1 MKNGSQDFMMFLLLN
16 QTLENRN
23 MWRQYKHHN
32 PKLYIPLMKE
42 LLNSLGEEWYD
53 SVYGNDLVAS
63 ISKNINDDH
72 CMTIYLPNSEIS
84 DVDNELFN
92 TFEICE
98 NVFKSC
104 DSISCESVGEVIKR
118 ITQIEEE

>member
-1 MKNGSQDFMMFLLLN
+1 
-16 QTLENRN
+16 

-42 LLNSLGEEWYD
+42 LLKSLGEEWYD

-63 ISKNINDDH
+63 ISKNINDNH
-72 CMTIYLPNSEIS
+72 CMTIYLPNSKIN

-98 NVFKSC
+98 NVFTSK
-104 DSISCESVGEVIKR
+104 DSISLETIRRSYRKNKR
-118 ITQIEEE
+118 IRKIKK

>member
-1 MKNGSQDFMMFLLLN
+1 M
-16 QTLENRN
+16 NRE
-23 MWRQYKHHN
+23 YKHHN
-32 PKLYIPLMKE
+32 PKLYKPLMKK
-42 LLNSLGEEWYD
+42 LLDSLSSEWYD
-53 SVYGNDLVAS
+53 SCYGNDLVAS
-63 ISKNINDDH
+63 ISKNINDNH
-72 CMTIYLPNSEIS
+72 CMTIYLPNSKIN

>member
-1 MKNGSQDFMMFLLLN
+1 MNK
-16 QTLENRN
+16 E
-23 MWRQYKHHN
+23 YKHHN

-42 LLNSLGEEWYD
+42 LLKSLGNDWYD
-53 SVYGNDLVAS
+53 SSYGNDLVAS
-63 ISKNINDDH
+63 ISRNINDNH
-72 CMTIYLPNSEIS
+72 VMTIYFPNSKKS
-84 DVDNELFN
+84 DVENEIFN
-92 TFEICE
+92 TFEICI

>member
-1 MKNGSQDFMMFLLLN
+1 
-16 QTLENRN
+16 
-23 MWRQYKHHN
+23 
-32 PKLYIPLMKE
+32 
-42 LLNSLGEEWYD
+42 
-53 SVYGNDLVAS
+53 
-63 ISKNINDDH
+63 
-72 CMTIYLPNSEIS
+72 MTIYLPNSKIS

-98 NVFKSC
+98 NVFKSH

>member
-1 MKNGSQDFMMFLLLN
+1 M
-16 QTLENRN
+16 NRE
-23 MWRQYKHHN
+23 YKHHN

-53 SVYGNDLVAS
+53 SVYGNDCVAS
-63 ISKNINDDH
+63 ISKNINDNH

-92 TFEICE
+92 TFEICV
-98 NVFKSC
+98 NVFKSN
-104 DSISCESVGEVIKR
+104 DSISCESVGEVIEK
-118 ITQIEEE
+118 IKEIEQ